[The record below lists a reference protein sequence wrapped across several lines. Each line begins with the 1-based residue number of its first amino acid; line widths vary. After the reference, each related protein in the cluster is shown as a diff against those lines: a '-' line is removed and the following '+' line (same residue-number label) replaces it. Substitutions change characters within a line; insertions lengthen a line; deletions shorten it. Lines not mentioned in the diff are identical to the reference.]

1 MSSRRPGHDRRAPS
15 GGGASWAPASLPDLF
30 FYDDNTRTAA
40 WDSTVTTEDLAEL
53 TAMAWVYPDDVSGF
67 NGLILGRGDTGAAHW
82 WTDQNG
88 GECRGVTSGGEI
100 GIKASSFAGS
110 TWSHVAWRFYG
121 AGVDNATRLR
131 FWLNGVESAPG
142 SYSGTIPASLTSRA
156 GKKWFVGSLSDGAF
170 GYAFGATGK
179 IAQTIICGSALSE
192 ADIVRAYNY
201 TIGRK

>member
-1 MSSRRPGHDRRAPS
+1 MPGLIMA
-15 GGGASWAPASLPDLF
+15 GAKKASWDPTRLTDLF

-40 WDSTVTTEDLAEL
+40 WDSTVTTEDLAEM

-88 GECRGVTSGGEI
+88 GECRGVCSGGEVAV
-100 GIKASSFAGS
+100 KSSSFTGS
-110 TWSHVAWRFYG
+110 AWTHVAWRFYG
-121 AGVDNATRLR
+121 AGGGDTTRLR
-131 FWLNGVESAPG
+131 FWLNGTEVTPE
-142 SYSGTIPASLTSRA
+142 SYSSPVPSALASRA
-156 GKKWFVGSLSDGAF
+156 GKKWFVGSLSDGGF

-179 IAQTIICGSALSE
+179 IAQTIVCGSALSD